1 MGRPRIGHTRKI
13 TIPDDVYA
21 DLRLMASIEAVPVSN
36 VMRDA
41 MAKYTREFL
50 DEHGEPRSSKKGKKA
65 GAA

>member
-1 MGRPRIGHTRKI
+1 MARPRIGHTRKI

-21 DLRLMASIEAVPVSN
+21 DLELIASIQGVPVAN

-41 MAKYTREFL
+41 FRRHIRQTL
-50 DEHGEPRSSKKGKKA
+50 KKRRR